1 MNQSA
6 AAISPDN
13 NPGDDE
19 VGPAKLAMPKESPM
33 RFTYKTGSTPLDGY
47 TIKRGVGAG
56 GFGEV
61 YYATTDAGK
70 EVALKHIQRNLD
82 IEMRGAKHCLNLK
95 HPHLVSLFD
104 IRYDSEGEGWI
115 VMEFVHGDSL
125 QDVVERN
132 PNGMPREEALSW
144 FKAIASAVNYLH
156 DHGIVHRDL
165 KPGNIFN
172 DQGTVK
178 IGDYGLSKFIS
189 VSRRS
194 GQTESVGTFHYMAP
208 EIGKGRYG
216 REIDVYALG
225 IILFEMLTGR
235 VPFEGE
241 SSQEII
247 MKHLTASPDLGN
259 LGEPFRSVVA
269 SALHKDPEKRTS
281 SAEEMLQQLGLKE
294 TDGYVA
300 TLASH
305 RPTDSQRSS
314 ATPAP
319 EPKPEP
325 VYVAS
330 AVDEPEVVAE
340 LEPAAKGTFDDEPIA
355 QAMGNAQQRFMRWW
369 NHNATSMPVKIIVL
383 VAVAFG
389 VITNLHFILPIGIM
403 LGVFYL
409 AYLFIR
415 LLMGVFKD
423 EETSSGNPQSRSG
436 SSGRYHPEAMKRKH
450 RAAENGAWKPK
461 RKDRE
466 RAALATRSTRR
477 RVQEL
482 TGSLIASG
490 LTAVVVSSVLLLIT
504 AGEKAF
510 TSSAILTYGP
520 SFVFFTGVTVLAS
533 WSVMITAKFWEN
545 RGGEHARRRLV
556 MAMLGA
562 GIGILA
568 WAASLMMFPHS
579 LPVESVTGGWL
590 TLGEP
595 ATVGGMMLFF
605 GLTFLVPC
613 WWKLADPLRSN
624 WLSPATI
631 GVYVAWAALL
641 SIFWPFVQPCGVML
655 IGAIATTIQFSSP
668 WLNQERR
675 DEARKNYEQALK
687 ETTVSNAN

>member
-13 NPGDDE
+13 NPEDEE
-19 VGPAKLAMPKESPM
+19 VGPAKLAKPKESPM

-115 VMEFVHGDSL
+115 VMEFVHGDCL

-132 PNGMPREEALSW
+132 PNGMPQDEALAW

-259 LGEPFRSVVA
+259 LGEPFRSVVS
-269 SALHKDPEKRTS
+269 SALEKDPEKRTS

-294 TDGYVA
+294 TTGFVA
-300 TLASH
+300 TLDSRRPVESPSPAP
-305 RPTDSQRSS
+305 RPT
-314 ATPAP
+314 PPP
-319 EPKPEP
+319 EPRPQP
-325 VYVAS
+325 QATYQPGFG
-330 AVDEPEVVAE
+330 DDLQPIN
-340 LEPAAKGTFDDEPIA
+340 KGAFDDEPIA
-355 QAMGNAQQRFMRWW
+355 QAVGGAQQRFMRWW
-369 NHNATSMPVKIIVL
+369 NHNATSMPVKIVVL

-389 VITNLHFILPIGIM
+389 ILTNLHYIVPIGVI

-409 AYLFIR
+409 AYLFVR
-415 LLMGVFKD
+415 LLMNSFQ
-423 EETSSGNPQSRSG
+423 ETPSG
-436 SSGRYHPEAMKRKH
+436 SSYPQTRSGRYHPQAMKRKH
-450 RAAENGAWKPK
+450 RAAEQGAWKPK

-466 RAALATRSTRR
+466 RAALATRTVRQR
-477 RVQEL
+477 MHEL
-482 TGSLIASG
+482 LGSLIASG
-490 LTAVVVSSVLLLIT
+490 LTAVVVSFVLLLIT
-504 AGEKAF
+504 VGEKAL
-510 TSSAILTYGP
+510 TRSAILTFGP

-533 WSVMITAKFWEN
+533 WTVIVTAKFWEN
-545 RGGEHARRRLV
+545 RGGEHARRRLI
-556 MAMLGA
+556 MAILGA
-562 GIGILA
+562 SIGMLT
-568 WAASLMMFPHS
+568 WGASLMMFPHP
-579 LPVESVTGGWL
+579 LPAESVAGGWF

-605 GLTFLVPC
+605 GLSFLVPC

-631 GVYVAWAALL
+631 GVYVAWAAVL

-655 IGAIATTIQFSSP
+655 IGAIATTVQFASP

-675 DEARKNYEQALK
+675 DQERRKYEQELK
-687 ETTVSNAN
+687 ETTVSNVRS

>member
-6 AAISPDN
+6 AAITPDN

-19 VGPAKLAMPKESPM
+19 VGPAKLAKPKESPM

-125 QDVVERN
+125 QDVVDRN
-132 PNGMPREEALSW
+132 PNGMPREEALAW

-259 LGEPFRSVVA
+259 LGEPYRSVVA
-269 SALHKDPEKRTS
+269 SALEKDPEKRTS

-294 TDGYVA
+294 TVGFVA
-300 TLASH
+300 TLESR
-305 RPTDSQRSS
+305 RPTVPQQPR
-314 ATPAP
+314 PAP
-319 EPKPEP
+319 VAKPQPEP
-325 VYVAS
+325 VYDANVI
-330 AVDEPEVVAE
+330 DDIEPVS
-340 LEPAAKGTFDDEPIA
+340 KGTFDDEPIA
-355 QAMGNAQQRFMRWW
+355 QAVGNAQQRFMRWW
-369 NHNATSMPVKIIVL
+369 NHNATSMPVKVVVL

-389 VITNLHFILPIGIM
+389 IVTNLHFIVPIGIV

-415 LLMGVFKD
+415 LLMSGFKD
-423 EETSSGNPQSRSG
+423 DSSSSGHPQTR
-436 SSGRYHPEAMKRKH
+436 SGRYHPEAMKRKH
-450 RAAENGAWKPK
+450 RAAEQGAWKPK

-466 RAALATRSTRR
+466 RAALASRPIRQ

-482 TGSLIASG
+482 IGSLIASG
-490 LTAVVVSSVLLLIT
+490 LTAVVVSFVLLLIT
-504 AGEKAF
+504 VGEKAL
-510 TSSAILTYGP
+510 TRSAILTFGP

-533 WSVMITAKFWEN
+533 WTVMITAKLWEN
-545 RGGEHARRRLV
+545 RSGEHARRRLI

-562 GIGILA
+562 GIGMLA
-568 WAASLMMFPHS
+568 WGASLVMFPHS
-579 LPVESVTGGWL
+579 LPAESVTGGWF

-595 ATVGGMMLFF
+595 ASVGGMMLFF

-631 GVYVAWAALL
+631 GFYVPGRRC
-641 SIFWPFVQPCGVML
+641 FR
-655 IGAIATTIQFSSP
+655 SSGHSC
-668 WLNQERR
+668 NH
-675 DEARKNYEQALK
+675 AG
-687 ETTVSNAN
+687 